1 MRGNSGSI
9 KRALARRFLSLTS
22 GEAASV
28 LVFAALY
35 LHFQQRAGT
44 PFGPGVLYP
53 FLLLEFLLLQG
64 SAYWL
69 NRWLRLQAGS
79 SANAR
84 NIRQTY
90 RGLRLL
96 NAALLLVVPVVIWFD
111 QVQLAWSVGLGV
123 FALVEFINYF
133 YWRLSYP
140 VPEFLR
146 RLASWNFPP
155 SVLARELNQRR

>member
-1 MRGNSGSI
+1 MGNSGSI
-9 KRALARRFLSLTS
+9 KRALARRFLSLTT

-69 NRWLRLQAGS
+69 NRWLRLRSGVLT
-79 SANAR
+79 SAP
-84 NIRQTY
+84 
-90 RGLRLL
+90 G
-96 NAALLLVVPVVIWFD
+96 LLLVFRLLHLLNVLLLLALPLWVWFD
-111 QVQLAWSVGLGV
+111 PARLPWSVVLGV

-133 YWRLSYP
+133 HWRLAYP
-140 VPEFLR
+140 VPEFLQ
-146 RLASWNFPP
+146 RLTRWRFPI
-155 SVLARELNQRR
+155 SVLAQELRRQP